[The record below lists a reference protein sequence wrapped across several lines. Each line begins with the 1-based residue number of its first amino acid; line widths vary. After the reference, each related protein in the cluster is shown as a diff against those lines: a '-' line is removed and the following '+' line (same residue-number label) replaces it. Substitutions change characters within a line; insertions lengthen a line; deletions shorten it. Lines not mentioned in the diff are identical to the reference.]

1 MELKTI
7 ISSQIKAID
16 DAGTG
21 TAQIAT
27 LNIEDLDGDVTLP
40 GAFGKQDAKMV
51 PAHDWSHV
59 PLGKASIHEKGDEV
73 LADFKLNLSIEAARD
88 WHESLKFDIANGP
101 PIQEWSYGFAI
112 EEASFGDFEGHE
124 VRFLKKLKVREISP
138 VLVGAGV
145 GTRTVAIK
153 SAEGPESLKL
163 ADHIAQAMQ
172 AIEAVAERCKKIQ
185 TVREADGHDLSPD
198 RYAELE
204 GMEKALAA
212 VDVAT
217 KALNELLKRGPAAS
231 EDASAEADLLLAE
244 FTRVSS
250 NLGSAG

>member
-1 MELKTI
+1 MALDIKTI
-7 ISSQIKAID
+7 VPTWIKALD

-59 PLGKASIHEKGDEV
+59 PLGKASIREKGDEV

-88 WHESLKFDIANGP
+88 WHESLKFDMANGP

-145 GTRTVAIK
+145 GTRTVAVK

-172 AIEAVAERCKKIQ
+172 AVEAVVERCKKIQ
-185 TVREADGHDLSPD
+185 IVRKEGGQDLSQA

-212 VDVAT
+212 IDTAA
-217 KALNELLKRGPAAS
+217 KALAELLKRGP
-231 EDASAEADLLLAE
+231 EIDGHEADLAFAE
-244 FTRVSS
+244 FTRVSMA
-250 NLGSAG
+250 AGGR